1 VAEPKYT
8 SANIVPTTDTFRE
21 WMDLTNRITKDM
33 EDIVLTVSGVSQ
45 PNTTTGGFTQGNA
58 VVNGI
63 VQSNTITINASNTV
77 GGLRG
82 GTMSTPGDLV
92 ISTGSKNV
100 ISNSATLH
108 VDANVSMIGT
118 NIVFNDAA
126 SANGVINLSSNNV
139 FIPSAQT
146 VQSDAKNFLING
158 VNTNISSNLTVTGTE
173 TNIKGNITLGD
184 AATDTVTFTGE
195 VDSNIVPD
203 LGTTETLGSASK
215 RFKGFFSNVSTN
227 TFSHVGATAANV
239 QIIASEVLVQSATA
253 NSKLG
258 VGTLHLGNSTANATG
273 NSINYKIANSTTSVD
288 ITADEARINS
298 DTDSSN
304 LVANGTN
311 INLGNTTVNTAIS
324 ATAVNTDG
332 TLAVLGAAT
341 LSNTLGVTG
350 LITGSGGSTI
360 TGTANASVAMNI
372 GANVNLST
380 SKITVGT
387 STANTTITK
396 DEIATD
402 GALSVTKA
410 STLAGNVSAEANV
423 SIGDRLTVTNTATF
437 SNTVDVAGSQLLA
450 QNDFEVRGNTVIG
463 SAATDVASYKAQ
475 ANTNF
480 VPSTNDERQLGLAS
494 KRWKGVFST
503 VNAAGAVDF
512 ASTLSAGV
520 TDITGKLS
528 TTANVEVGTELTVG
542 ANSTLSGNLDV
553 QASAILGS
561 SASDVVIFNAKTNAQ
576 IAAANGT
583 ALGNTSGRYAL
594 VATSGRFSNDVV
606 IGQTT
611 TISNTGGIDMSGDL
625 NVDGSVTLGSDD
637 SDNIVVN
644 GEINSDIVPNTNAS
658 HDLGS
663 ASKEF
668 ANVYADKIIVSSNSS
683 FANLVQ
689 IANLEV
695 TDSVILPSEGS
706 FDVES
711 IAGKDLVVRN
721 LTTFA
726 ANTGSGANRVD
737 FGKASN
743 QVELRFVNA
752 VSNGSIIPSTNT
764 SVSIGNSTHTVANG
778 FFNNSLRIGSNNATV
793 SNTTHGTLANTTH
806 VIADNIFARDDLQA
820 SYSSDREL
828 KNNLTIID
836 TPVDKIKSI
845 RGYQWIWN
853 DKIGDQRVGTTE
865 YGVVAQEVE
874 QILPGAV
881 SINSKGYKSV
891 NYNHLSAVVIEAI
904 RDLADKQDALAT
916 RLSELEAKING

>member
-1 VAEPKYT
+1 MAEPKYS

-33 EDIVLTVSGVSQ
+33 EDIVLTVASVSQ
-45 PNTTTGGFTQGNA
+45 PDTTTGGFTQGNA

-63 VQSNTITINASNTV
+63 VQSNTITINGSNTV

-82 GTMSTPGDLV
+82 GTMSTPADLV
-92 ISTGSKNV
+92 ISTGNKNV

-108 VDANVSMIGT
+108 IDANVSVIGS
-118 NIVFNDAA
+118 NVVFNDAA
-126 SANGVINLSSNNV
+126 NANGVINLSSNNV

-146 VQSDAKNFLING
+146 VQSDANNFLING
-158 VNTNISSNLTVTGTE
+158 VNTNIAANLTVTGVE

-184 AATDTVTFTGE
+184 ADTDTITFTGD
-195 VDSNIVPD
+195 VDSNIIPD
-203 LGTTETLGSASK
+203 LGTTETLGNSLK

-273 NSINYKIANSTTSVD
+273 NSINYKIANSETSVE

-298 DTDSSN
+298 ATNQSN
-304 LVANGTN
+304 LVANGTH
-311 INLGNTTVNTAIS
+311 ITLGNTETNTAIS

-341 LSNTLGVTG
+341 LSNTLNVTGLVTSVANVVSGNVEISQHQITVGDNSANVVIDDEGNINADGTLAVLNAATFSNTVAITGAATLSNTVGVTG
-350 LITGSGGSTI
+350 AATLSNTVVVSG
-360 TGTANASVAMNI
+360 A
-372 GANVNLST
+372 
-380 SKITVGT
+380 
-387 STANTTITK
+387 
-396 DEIATD
+396 
-402 GALSVTKA
+402 
-410 STLAGNVSAEANV
+410 
-423 SIGDRLTVTNTATF
+423 ATF
-437 SNTVDVAGSQLLA
+437 NNTVDVAGSELLA
-450 QNDFEVRGNTVIG
+450 QNDFEVRGNSLIG
-463 SAATDVASYKAQ
+463 SAASDIISIKAQ

-494 KRWKGVFST
+494 KRWKGVFSS
-503 VNAAGAVDF
+503 VNATGAVVF
-512 ASTLSAGV
+512 ASTLQAGV
-520 TDITGKLS
+520 TSITGKLS
-528 TTANVEVGTELTVG
+528 TTANVEVGTQLTVG

-561 SASDVVIFNAKTNAQ
+561 SESDVVTFNAKTNAQ

-583 ALGNTSGRYAL
+583 ALGNTTGRYAL

-606 IGQTT
+606 IGTTT

-625 NVDGSVTLGSDD
+625 NVDGSVRLGSDD
-637 SDNIVVN
+637 SDNIVIE
-644 GEINSDIVPNTNAS
+644 GEINSNIVPNATAS
-658 HDLGS
+658 HDIGS

-668 ANVYADKIIVSSNSS
+668 ANVYADRLIISSNSS

-752 VSNGSIIPSTNT
+752 VSNGNIIPSTNT

-778 FFNNSLRIGSNNATV
+778 FFNNSLRIGSNNVTV

-820 SYSSDREL
+820 AYSSDREL
-828 KNNLTIID
+828 KSSLTIID

-845 RGYQWIWN
+845 RGYQWVWN
-853 DKIGDQRVGTTE
+853 DKIGDFRKGTIE

-874 QILPGAV
+874 EILPAAV

-891 NYNHLSAVVIEAI
+891 NYNHLSAIFIEAI

>member
-1 VAEPKYT
+1 
-8 SANIVPTTDTFRE
+8 
-21 WMDLTNRITKDM
+21 
-33 EDIVLTVSGVSQ
+33 
-45 PNTTTGGFTQGNA
+45 
-58 VVNGI
+58 
-63 VQSNTITINASNTV
+63 
-77 GGLRG
+77 
-82 GTMSTPGDLV
+82 MSTPAPLV
-92 ISTGSKNV
+92 ISTGSQNV
-100 ISNSATLH
+100 IANGHTLH
-108 VDANVSMIGT
+108 VDANVSMIGE
-118 NIVFNDAA
+118 NIVFNDPA
-126 SANGVINLSSNNV
+126 STNGVINLSSNNV

-146 VQSDAKNFLING
+146 VNSSASNFFING
-158 VNTNISSNLTVTGTE
+158 VNTNISANLTVTGEE

-184 AATDTVTFTGE
+184 ADTDTVTFTGE

-203 LGTTETLGSASK
+203 LGTTETLGSALK

-298 DTDSSN
+298 ATNQSN

-311 INLGNTTVNTAIS
+311 INLGNSTVNTAIS

-341 LSNTLGVTG
+341 LSNTLNVTGLVTSVANIVSGNTEISQDQITLGNSTVNAVFSDSGNIDTDGTLAVLKAATFSNTVGITGAATLSNTVGVTG
-350 LITGSGGSTI
+350 AAT
-360 TGTANASVAMNI
+360 
-372 GANVNLST
+372 LSN
-380 SKITVGT
+380 TVGV
-387 STANTTITK
+387 S
-396 DEIATD
+396 
-402 GALSVTKA
+402 GA
-410 STLAGNVSAEANV
+410 
-423 SIGDRLTVTNTATF
+423 ATF
-437 SNTVDVAGSQLLA
+437 SNTVDVAGSELLA
-450 QNDFEVRGNTVIG
+450 QNDFEVRGNSLIG
-463 SAATDVASYKAQ
+463 STASDIVSFKAQ

-480 VPSTNDERQLGLAS
+480 VPSTNNERQLGIAS
-494 KRWKGVFST
+494 KRWNGVFGT
-503 VNAAGAVDF
+503 VNATGAVEF
-512 ASTLSAGV
+512 GSTLAAGV
-520 TDITGKLS
+520 TSITGKLS

-625 NVDGSVTLGSDD
+625 NVDGSVRLGSDD
-637 SDNIVVN
+637 SDNIVIE
-644 GEINSDIVPNTNAS
+644 GEINSNIVPNATAT
-658 HDLGS
+658 HDIGS

-743 QVELRFVNA
+743 QLELRFVNA
-752 VSNGSIIPSTNT
+752 VSNGSIIPSTNS
-764 SVSIGNSTHTVANG
+764 SVSFGNSTHTIANG
-778 FFNNSLRIGSNNATV
+778 FFNNSIRIGSNNATV

-845 RGYQWIWN
+845 RGYQWVWN